1 MFGNQPPMHITAPA
15 PIHASSQQLSL
26 PASNA
31 MQGVHRAPSP
41 AQLQANT
48 QMILQ
53 GALIK
58 KQLQDQIVR
67 HQVNL
72 TLAVPILTVQSS
84 ER

>member
-1 MFGNQPPMHITAPA
+1 
-15 PIHASSQQLSL
+15 
-26 PASNA
+26 

-72 TLAVPILTVQSS
+72 DSAAFYNAV
-84 ER
+84 E